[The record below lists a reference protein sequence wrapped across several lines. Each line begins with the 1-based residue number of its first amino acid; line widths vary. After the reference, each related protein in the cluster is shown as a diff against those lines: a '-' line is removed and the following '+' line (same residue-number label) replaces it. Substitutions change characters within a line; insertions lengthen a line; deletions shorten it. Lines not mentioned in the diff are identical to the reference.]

1 MQHSN
6 TDIVVIGTG
15 LAGYTVARELRK
27 LSPDTALTLITRDD
41 GSSYSKPQLSTGFA
55 QRKSADQLALA
66 SVEQMRDQL
75 RATIFNHTTVQSL
88 NAQAQIL
95 TLSKTDNGATSDP
108 LSLPFA
114 QLVLAVGAH
123 QMRPSLQ
130 GDGASAVMT
139 VNDLHDYR
147 DLRNKISLSNPAPII
162 LLGAGLIGCEFA
174 NDLAGA
180 GFNVHVVTLS
190 ETALA
195 PLLPSAFGH
204 SLQTALSKL
213 GVQWHCNTSIQSVVR
228 QAGNYSVTLMDGTSL
243 PAQAVL
249 SATGLR
255 PNIELA
261 HAAGLNTQRGV
272 IVDDFMR
279 TSAANIYAIGD
290 CAEREGVVL
299 PYVLPLMNQARAV
312 AKSLVGTPTRVVYP
326 VMPVVVKTPVLPI
339 TFVLPH
345 ERPEHW
351 EIHGDEQGMK
361 CLTYADDGKLIGF
374 ALSGS
379 ANSEKTAL
387 VKQLSVNG

>member
-1 MQHSN
+1 MEHSN
-6 TDIVVIGTG
+6 TGVVVIGTG
-15 LAGYTVARELRK
+15 LAGYTLAREFRK
-27 LSPDTALTLITRDD
+27 LSPDTPLTVITRDD

-75 RATIFNHTTVQSL
+75 RATIFNHRTVRSL
-88 NAQAQIL
+88 DVQTQTL
-95 TLSKTDNGATSDP
+95 TLSATGHATASDP
-108 LSLPFA
+108 LVIPFS
-114 QLVLAVGAH
+114 QLVLALGAH
-123 QMRPSLQ
+123 QVRPTLQ
-130 GDGASAVMT
+130 GDGADAVMT

-147 DLRNKISLSNPAPII
+147 DLRKKISLDNPAPIV

-180 GFNVHVVTLS
+180 GFNVHVVTLG

-213 GVQWHCNTSIQSVVR
+213 GVQWHCNTSIQSIVR
-228 QAGNYSVTLMDGTSL
+228 QSGNFSVTLMDGTTI

-261 HAAGLNTQRGV
+261 NAAGIRTQRGI
-272 IVDDFMR
+272 IVDDFMK
-279 TSAANIYAIGD
+279 TSAAGIYAIGD
-290 CAEREGVVL
+290 CAEREGIVL

-312 AKSLVGTPTRVVYP
+312 AKTLAGTPTRVVYP

-345 ERPEHW
+345 VRPEHW

-361 CLTYADDGKLIGF
+361 CLTFANDGKLIGF